1 LVQTLERYFALSSR
15 VWYMVIDRVPGL
27 VGAVHHQAK
36 LLEALI
42 DRDPPRARRAMR
54 EHVLEFQREMLLA
67 FSQAGALDG
76 RR

>member
-1 LVQTLERYFALSSR
+1 V
-15 VWYMVIDRVPGL
+15 L
-27 VGAVHHQAK
+27 VGSWRKPPAVFQDRPDVSERK

-67 FSQAGALDG
+67 YSQIGVLDG